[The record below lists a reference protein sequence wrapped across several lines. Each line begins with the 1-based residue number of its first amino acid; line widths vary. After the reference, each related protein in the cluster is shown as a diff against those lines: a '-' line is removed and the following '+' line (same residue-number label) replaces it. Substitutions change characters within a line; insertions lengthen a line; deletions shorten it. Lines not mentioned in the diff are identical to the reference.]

1 MLIRHPHSVRGND
14 LYETLEVATL
24 ALLRAEPLPRTIWE
38 IEADA
43 LRMPEGRQ

>member
-1 MLIRHPHSVRGND
+1 MLIRHSIFTRGDD
-14 LYETLEVATL
+14 LYETPEVATL

>member
-1 MLIRHPHSVRGND
+1 MLIRHPNSVRGNAP
-14 LYETLEVATL
+14 EEATL

-43 LRMPEGRQ
+43 PRMPEGRQ